1 MKIEDIENPK
11 FLKKMNYSELEILSS
26 DIRKFLIDNVSKT
39 GGHLSSNLGIVELT
53 IMLHKVFDTPK
64 DKIIFDVSHQSY
76 VHKILTGR
84 SKYFNTLRCFNGL
97 SGFTNRSESI
107 YDAYEAGHSST
118 SLSAS
123 LGFAIGRDMNK
134 KKYNVISVIGD
145 ASIGS
150 GISYEALNHI
160 GSSKSK
166 VIIILNDNNMSISK
180 NVGAL
185 HNHLDKLRNK
195 KSYITAKDKTK
206 RVLNKTNLGTK
217 ISNLVK
223 RFKMSIKKL
232 YMKEGFIFE
241 EFGIDY
247 YGPINGHDFKELEL
261 YLNLAKKSKKSTLIH
276 VITEKGK
283 GYPLAEKDTIGVYH
297 GVDKFDPSIGIISK
311 SSNIKT
317 YGEILTD
324 YLIKIMNKDIVCITP
339 AMKSGSKLIKFSE
352 LYPKNF
358 IDVGICE
365 EHALLLANG
374 MSLEGKKPIVFIYS
388 SFLQRGYDEVVHDI
402 AKMNTNVIVCIDRCG
417 IVGKDGET
425 HQGVFDMTFLLPIP
439 NIIIST
445 PSNSYEV
452 MSLLKTSINTNSPFM
467 IRYSK
472 NKINSINDKK
482 IEFIEVGKWLKV
494 NDGTDATL
502 ISYGDFL
509 NESKNIVSELKKEG
523 INIELVNALYEKP
536 IDKEYFNKIIEKKKP
551 IFVYEESMKIGSL
564 GSYLTTLTNK
574 DITIY
579 AIEDEFVKCGSREEL
594 LVYLE
599 LDSKSIINKIRK
611 KLKKC

>member
-1 MKIEDIENPK
+1 MRIEDIEDPK
-11 FLKKMNYSELEILSS
+11 FLKKMNYNELEELSS
-26 DIRKFLIDNVSKT
+26 DIREFLLDNVSKT

-53 IMLHKVFDTPK
+53 IMLHKVFNTPK

-84 SKYFNTLRCFNGL
+84 GKYFNTLRCFNGL
-97 SGFTNRSESI
+97 SGFTNRNESI
-107 YDAYEAGHSST
+107 YDVYEAGHSST

-123 LGFAIGRDMNK
+123 LGFAIARDMNK
-134 KKYNVISVIGD
+134 KKYNVICVIGD
-145 ASIGS
+145 ASISS

-185 HNHLDKLRNK
+185 HNHLDKLRNRK
-195 KSYITAKDKTK
+195 TYITAKDKTK
-206 RVLNKTNLGTK
+206 KVLNKSNIGIK
-217 ISNLVK
+217 ISNTIKGLK
-223 RFKMSIKKL
+223 SSIKKL

-241 EFGIDY
+241 ELGIDY

-261 YLNLAKKSKKSTLIH
+261 YLNLAKKSKKSVLIH
-276 VITEKGK
+276 VITKKGK
-283 GYPLAEKDTIGVYH
+283 GYLPAEEDTLGIYH
-297 GVDKFDPSIGIISK
+297 GVDKFDPSIGVISK
-311 SSNIKT
+311 NSNIKT

-339 AMKSGSKLIKFSE
+339 SMKSGSKLIKFSE

-388 SFLQRGYDEVVHDI
+388 SFLQRGYDEIVHDI
-402 AKMNTNVIVCIDRCG
+402 AKMNTNVVVCIDRCG

-445 PSNSYEV
+445 PSTSTEI
-452 MSLLKTSINTNSPFM
+452 MSLLKTSINVNTPFM

-472 NKINSINDKK
+472 NKTDSTPTSKPKTLTI
-482 IEFIEVGKWLKV
+482 GKWLKV
-494 NDGTDATL
+494 TDGSDATL

-509 NESKNIVSELKKEG
+509 TESLSIVNTLKEEG
-523 INIELVNALYEKP
+523 INIELVNALFEKP
-536 IDKEYFNKIIEKKKP
+536 IDREYFNKIVNKNKP

-564 GSYLTTLTNK
+564 GSYLSTLTNK
-574 DITIY
+574 EIEIF
-579 AIEDEFVKCGSREEL
+579 AIEDEFIKCGSREEL
-594 LVYLE
+594 LKYLE
-599 LDSKSIINKIRK
+599 LDKTSIINKIRK
-611 KLKKC
+611 KMKEC